1 MLGALGASR
10 LALMEAWFLRGGDFT
25 LKSFCERLN
34 FERKN
39 RCLGVFKQV
48 FSFGF
53 RVFMTCLKVFKR
65 LFDCYRKNWLTDR
78 NLYIYD
84 CFKGFMFGWLFK
96 DKHKELEEKTKEGFH
111 SVRKDFEK
119 TGAWIKHL
127 DARDK
132 QLFDALDALKIDLS
146 SIQDEVEALKEAVSL
161 VNFET
166 KNKQLFKK
174 TAVLHKQTAVEPVYE
189 PVQTPVQTGSLYD
202 ILNDLSPN
210 ERMIVFTLLNAQDGM
225 KLSYEDLARLLGKER
240 ATIRGQINAIKQKS
254 EGLIEEVVEPNGKK
268 RVFIREEV
276 RNKLVKYAK
285 VRVGDSEKPEKKS
298 KKRQKSENRGGIIE
312 DSEETAI
319 SGVESED

>member
-1 MLGALGASR
+1 
-10 LALMEAWFLRGGDFT
+10 
-25 LKSFCERLN
+25 
-34 FERKN
+34 
-39 RCLGVFKQV
+39 
-48 FSFGF
+48 
-53 RVFMTCLKVFKR
+53 MTCLKVFKR

-202 ILNDLSPN
+202 ILNDLSTN

-298 KKRQKSENRGGIIE
+298 KKRQKSENREGIIE
-312 DSEETAI
+312 DSEETAL